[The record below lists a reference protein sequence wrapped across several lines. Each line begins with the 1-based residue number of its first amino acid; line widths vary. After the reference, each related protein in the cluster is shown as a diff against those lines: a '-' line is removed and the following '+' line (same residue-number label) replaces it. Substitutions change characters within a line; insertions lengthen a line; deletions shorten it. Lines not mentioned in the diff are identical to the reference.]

1 MHASKSHLK
10 NQENISSGIPSNGKI
25 WQVTYPII
33 LTLVAQNIINVTD
46 TAFLGRVGEIELGA
60 SALAGIFYIAIFMLG
75 YGFSTG
81 TQIMIGRRNG
91 EKEYAQVGQIFDQ
104 SNYFF
109 VALAALVFGLIYFF
123 GTPFLQLVVS
133 SENILGA
140 SEIYLKTRVFGVLF
154 AFGNL
159 AFRAFLVGITQTKAL
174 GYGAFV
180 MAITNVILDYIFIFG
195 NFGMPAMGIK
205 GAAMASVFA
214 ELSALIFFV
223 VYTFIK
229 LDRSQFPIFSFPK
242 IDFKIIGK
250 TLELSIYVMAQY
262 FISILTWFTFFAF
275 IEQMGERPL
284 AISNIIRSI
293 YMVLMIPVMAL
304 STATNT
310 LVSNAI
316 GAGFKKDVIKI
327 INKTVMWGVIVAL
340 PIIASMLLM
349 PETMVRIYT
358 NSQDLIDATIPSVY
372 TISGA
377 VLLFAIAF
385 ISFSGVSG
393 TANTKTA
400 LFIEIITLVIYIGFV
415 YWVTQ
420 IKHYPVHIAW
430 ASEYVYMAFLGLFSY
445 IYLLSGRWK
454 KKVI

>member
-1 MHASKSHLK
+1 MNH
-10 NQENISSGIPSNGKI
+10 QENIASGIPTNKKI

-46 TAFLGRVGEIELGA
+46 TAFLGRVGEVELGA

-91 EKEYAQVGQIFDQ
+91 EKAYDKVGQIFDQ

-109 VALAALVFGLIYFF
+109 IALAALVFSLIYFF
-123 GTPFLQLVVS
+123 GTPFLKLVVS

-174 GYGAFV
+174 GYSAFV

-195 NFGMPAMGIK
+195 NFGFPVMGIQ
-205 GAAMASVFA
+205 GAALASVFA
-214 ELSALIFFV
+214 ELSAFIFFLS
-223 VYTFIK
+223 YTFIK
-229 LDRSQFPIFSFPK
+229 LDRKQFPIFRFPK
-242 IDFKIIGK
+242 INFQIIGR
-250 TLELSIYVMAQY
+250 TLEISVYVMAQY
-262 FISILTWFTFFAF
+262 FLSILTWFTFFAF
-275 IEQMGERPL
+275 IEHMGERPL
-284 AISNIIRSI
+284 AISNIVRSI

-310 LVSNAI
+310 FVSNAI
-316 GAGFKKDVIKI
+316 GAGFKEDVLKI
-327 INKTVMWGVIVAL
+327 VNKIVMWAVIVAL
-340 PIIASMLLM
+340 PIMASMLLT
-349 PETMVRIYT
+349 PELMVKIYT
-358 NSQDLIDATIPSVY
+358 NTPDLIAETIPSVY
-372 TISGA
+372 VISGA
-377 VLLFAIAF
+377 VIMFAVGFVI
-385 ISFSGVSG
+385 FSGVSG

-400 LFIEIITLVIYIGFV
+400 LFIEIITLAIYIAYV

-420 IKHYPVHIAW
+420 VKHYQVHIAW
-430 ASEYVYMAFLGLFSY
+430 TSEYVYMIFLALFSY
-445 IYLLSGRWK
+445 IYLLSGKWK
-454 KKVI
+454 KKEI

>member
-1 MHASKSHLK
+1 MK
-10 NQENISSGIPSNGKI
+10 SGIPSNKQI
-25 WQVTYPII
+25 WKLTYPII

-46 TAFLGRVGEIELGA
+46 TAFLGRVGEVELGA

-81 TQIMIGRRNG
+81 TQIMIARRNG
-91 EKEYAQVGQIFDQ
+91 EGEYGQVGKIFDQ
-104 SNYFF
+104 SSYFF
-109 VALAALVFGLIYFF
+109 MALALLVFSIIYFF
-123 GTPFLQLVVS
+123 GAHMLKWIVS
-133 SENILGA
+133 SANILSA
-140 SEIYLKTRVFGVLF
+140 SEIYLETRVFGVLF

-159 AFRAFLVGITQTKAL
+159 GFRALLVGITQTKAL
-174 GYGAFV
+174 GYSAFV

-195 NFGMPAMGIK
+195 HFGMPAMGIG
-205 GAAMASVFA
+205 GAALASVFA
-214 ELSALIFFV
+214 ELSALMFFV
-223 VYTFIK
+223 VYTLLK
-229 LDRSQFPIFSFPK
+229 LDRAQYPIFQFPA
-242 IDFKIIGK
+242 IDVKIISK

-275 IEQMGERPL
+275 IEKMGERSL
-284 AISNIIRSI
+284 AISNIVRSV

-327 INKTVMWGVIVAL
+327 INKMVLWGVIIAL
-340 PIIASMLLM
+340 PIIASMLLL

-358 NSQDLIDATIPSVY
+358 NSEELIQQTIPSIY

-377 VLLFAIAF
+377 VVLFAVGFIA
-385 ISFSGVSG
+385 FSGVSG

-400 LFIEIITLVIYIGFV
+400 LIIEILTLLLYLTYV

-420 IKHYPVHIAW
+420 IRQWPVHIAW
-430 ASEYVYMAFLGLFSY
+430 TSEYVYMTFLAVFSY
-445 IYLLSGRWK
+445 LYLITGRWK
-454 KKVI
+454 KKEI